1 MRIIVFV
8 INALVQLAAAAVGLL
23 LLLLGLNGFSER
35 QATPGLVFYVVLSV
49 ASALGLGVASAFT
62 AQWLAQKK
70 SFGGLGASAAAVVVF
85 SVLGVLI
92 LVVGFFAALF
102 IASAMRGSR

>member
-8 INALVQLAAAAVGLL
+8 LNAVIQLAAAAVGFL

-35 QATPGLVFYVVLSV
+35 QSNPSLLLYIVLGVGS
-49 ASALGLGVASAFT
+49 STGLGVASAF
-62 AQWLAQKK
+62 AAKWLAGKQ
-70 SFGGLGASAAAVVVF
+70 SLGGFGASAVAVVAVAL
-85 SVLGVLI
+85 VGVII

-102 IASAMRGSR
+102 IAEAMRGAR

>member
-8 INALVQLAAAAVGLL
+8 LNAVIQLAAAAVGFL

-35 QATPGLVFYVVLSV
+35 QSNPSLLFYITLSV
-49 ASALGLGVASAFT
+49 GSAAGLGVASAF
-62 AQWLAQKK
+62 ASKWLAGKK
-70 SFGGLGASAAAVVVF
+70 SLGGLGASAIAVVGFAIV
-85 SVLGVLI
+85 GVLI
-92 LVVGFFAALF
+92 LVVGFFVALF